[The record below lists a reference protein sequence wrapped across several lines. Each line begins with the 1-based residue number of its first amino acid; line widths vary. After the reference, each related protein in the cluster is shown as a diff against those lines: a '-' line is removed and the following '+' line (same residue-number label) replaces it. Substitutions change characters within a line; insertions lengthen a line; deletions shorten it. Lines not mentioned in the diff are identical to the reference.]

1 MEENPQIKRVI
12 SIDSCRRPETERK
25 GGKVFPDEEPGSCE
39 QEASTQSEGD
49 ENAVRSNPPKGYQ
62 SEGSPEEDGTAAGQ
76 HGK

>member
-25 GGKVFPDEEPGSCE
+25 GGKIFPDEEPGSCE

-49 ENAVRSNPPKGYQ
+49 ENAVRSNPPEGYQ
-62 SEGSPEEDGTAAGQ
+62 SEGGPEEDGTAAGQ
-76 HGK
+76 HG